1 MGVTIAISGNTK
13 PTPLHAN
20 GAPLANVA
28 AGTIHLANTTLKQKL
43 VMPTKVVRR
52 VDDFADVD
60 TSSVSNGEIIRY
72 ISANDTFIATN
83 RNVELDGGEY

>member
-1 MGVTIAISGNTK
+1 M
-13 PTPLHAN
+13 
-20 GAPLANVA
+20 
-28 AGTIHLANTTLKQKL
+28 KQKL

-60 TSSVSNGEIIRY
+60 TSCVSNGQIIRY